1 MGRKIFMLLAAVMVL
16 TGCRTVSV
24 SERDTEHHYLET
36 WLSQLDSI
44 VSRSQTVVADSSW
57 RERFISELRSIR
69 EKTDTSR
76 TLVVDT
82 AGRVVKETLIINNT
96 RETTNERYEREI
108 EGLRHSL
115 ERMDS
120 TMVVQSLTIS
130 RMDSLLRD
138 HEKTET
144 VVEQQPWY
152 RRWWQK
158 IKFILIGIVI
168 GILMVL
174 GMNIWNNFRRIAK
187 KGIDI
192 IHSRL

>member
-1 MGRKIFMLLAAVMVL
+1 MLLAAVMVL

-152 RRWWQK
+152 RRWWHK

-174 GMNIWNNFRRIAK
+174 GRNIWNDFRRIAK